1 MEGLIWHSTWIRIQ
15 GHVNGIAACAALC
28 IHFLLWACVEG
39 SLGCAQTW
47 FFFMAER
54 HSNAWLCFPVFI
66 QSSVY
71 GHLGGFHFLWTM
83 LLWTF
88 MYKFLFDVFKIVNI
102 KSHLEEQNTS
112 CPRTGK
118 ICDPNLE
125 FSRILISVRTNGVMQ
140 FLGKPMNE
148 YSHQSIFCSVWTRDQ
163 MHIGCLLL
171 EVAVIG
177 E

>member
-1 MEGLIWHSTWIRIQ
+1 MLPFVS
-15 GHVNGIAACAALC
+15 N
-28 IHFLLWACVEG
+28 FLLWACLQG
-39 SLGCAQTW
+39 SPGLCRNFILLYGWATFHC
-47 FFFMAER
+47 MAVPP
-54 HSNAWLCFPVFI
+54 CV

-71 GHLGGFHFLWTM
+71 GHLGGFHFLWTV

-88 MYKFLFDVFKIVNI
+88 VYKFPFDVFKRVNG
-102 KSHLEEQNTS
+102 KSYLEEQNTNW
-112 CPRTGK
+112 PRTGK

-125 FSRILISVRTNGVMQ
+125 FSLILISVRTSGVMQ

-148 YSHQSIFCSVWTRDQ
+148 YCHQRILCSVWTTDQ

>member
-1 MEGLIWHSTWIRIQ
+1 
-15 GHVNGIAACAALC
+15 
-28 IHFLLWACVEG
+28 
-39 SLGCAQTW
+39 
-47 FFFMAER
+47 
-54 HSNAWLCFPVFI
+54 
-66 QSSVY
+66 
-71 GHLGGFHFLWTM
+71 
-83 LLWTF
+83 

>member
-1 MEGLIWHSTWIRIQ
+1 
-15 GHVNGIAACAALC
+15 
-28 IHFLLWACVEG
+28 
-39 SLGCAQTW
+39 
-47 FFFMAER
+47 
-54 HSNAWLCFPVFI
+54 
-66 QSSVY
+66 
-71 GHLGGFHFLWTM
+71 
-83 LLWTF
+83 

-102 KSHLEEQNTS
+102 KSHLEEQNTN

-118 ICDPNLE
+118 ISDPNLE

-140 FLGKPMNE
+140 FLGKPVNE
-148 YSHQSIFCSVWTRDQ
+148 YSHQRIFCSVWTRDQ